1 MWGAI
6 IQAIDHAAGRINSG
20 AGAGIEVAKATGGS
34 GTSSK
39 GGNVT
44 DMSNVGTKISPS
56 EVKGLVDNISTEEE
70 EAKEEE

>member
-6 IQAIDHAAGRINSG
+6 IQAIDHAAGRINEG

-56 EVKGLVDNISTEEE
+56 EVKGLVDNVSTEE